1 MKNDRENSI
10 KEIYE
15 SLKPAINEIKNKY
28 NYIDI
33 GDDEYEKLALDLLD
47 SGINNT
53 DSEDFGQFK
62 LDFLYKY
69 TISINNYIKNILEEN
84 DTEIILKFIT
94 SIDKAATYKKALEEL
109 KRVVLFF
116 DSFEYCPSLDVCISL
131 LNNDNINSLVKLLVD
146 NNLEKIKSNQVDQL
160 FNDQISVLLIDA
172 YCMVN
177 NIEIDEIGMADNEG
191 AMNNQY
197 YDYSDNCLSD
207 YLNQI
212 SSIPRC
218 TDEEER
224 QLGYLILKGDIKAIN
239 KLVEGNLRLVVA
251 IAKKYAGRGVPLLDL
266 IQEGSVGL
274 IKAAGIFDIRRGYKF
289 STVATWWIRQS
300 IIRAVYNQNRIIRI
314 PVNLYSQ
321 LNSYKYTIS
330 ESPNE
335 LDIENISRK
344 FKISPHQVQYFL
356 SSDLS
361 LNSSISKDSTK
372 ELQDIIP
379 NSKKSTDEEA
389 ILLMLKSEIK
399 KLFSKCNLNNREIEL
414 LTLKYGLDDGI
425 EHTNGELSEMFGV
438 SYQRIGQLL
447 AGTLRKIISYDY
459 TMQFAVYTEKPN
471 ESIANLKMGRELYKD
486 DKNKY
491 KYLSS
496 LLQQNE
502 LDDRYEKLSSSI
514 ISDEIKKIFKESN
527 LTSEEI
533 AVLILRHGLNGN
545 TPISVLDIS
554 KFLDLSSSTI
564 RRINGKAMTKIKNNN
579 CINIFNDN
587 I

>member
-94 SIDKAATYKKALEEL
+94 SIDKVATYKKALEEL

>member
-47 SGINNT
+47 SVINNT
-53 DSEDFGQFK
+53 DSEDFEQFK

-94 SIDKAATYKKALEEL
+94 SIDKVATYKKALEEL

>member
-94 SIDKAATYKKALEEL
+94 SIDKVATYKKALEEL

-533 AVLILRHGLNGN
+533 AVLILRYGLNGN

>member
-94 SIDKAATYKKALEEL
+94 SIDKVATYKKALEEL

-471 ESIANLKMGRELYKD
+471 ESIANLKIGRELYKD